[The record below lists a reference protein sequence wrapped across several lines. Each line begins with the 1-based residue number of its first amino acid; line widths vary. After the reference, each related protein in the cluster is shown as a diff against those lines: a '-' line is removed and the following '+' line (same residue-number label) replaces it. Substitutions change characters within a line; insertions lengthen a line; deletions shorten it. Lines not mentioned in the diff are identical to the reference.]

1 MCFILASKIIRW
13 QESSQPYFGGYI
25 DKHVMSNIK
34 TSEQQLPTSCSHNFW
49 RVDQRSSAR
58 GFVCGT
64 GNEVVSRANCVLN
77 GKNDRQHQSLYQ
89 WNKFHL
95 EFWNLVRSVAN
106 QFYQSF
112 FRFENTPAFP
122 IWYEVP
128 SLKWKNGRACICL
141 LLQPSRFKLNF
152 HVKNQ
157 LKCKELLACNRS
169 SSPNILKRFWTP
181 GCVISRSDKN
191 CQRGATAGDLKEVKE
206 AERLR
211 KCIAESMPA
220 VINVVNICAL
230 SLHWWQHQ
238 QAEANIMPVLRP

>member
-1 MCFILASKIIRW
+1 M
-13 QESSQPYFGGYI
+13 
-25 DKHVMSNIK
+25 
-34 TSEQQLPTSCSHNFW
+34 
-49 RVDQRSSAR
+49 DQRSSAR
-58 GFVCGT
+58 DFVCGT
-64 GNEVVSRANCVLN
+64 GNEAVSRANCVLN
-77 GKNDRQHQSLYQ
+77 GKIDRQHQSLYQ

>member
-1 MCFILASKIIRW
+1 M
-13 QESSQPYFGGYI
+13 
-25 DKHVMSNIK
+25 
-34 TSEQQLPTSCSHNFW
+34 
-49 RVDQRSSAR
+49 DQRSSAR
-58 GFVCGT
+58 GFVCRT
-64 GNEVVSRANCVLN
+64 GNEAVSRANCVLN

-181 GCVISRSDKN
+181 GCVINRSDKD
-191 CQRGATAGDLKEVKE
+191 CQRGATAGRSQGSKRSGKAAQMHRRINASGHQCCQYPRTALV
-206 AERLR
+206 AT
-211 KCIAESMPA
+211 PA
-220 VINVVNICAL
+220 SRI
-230 SLHWWQHQ
+230 
-238 QAEANIMPVLRP
+238 EYFMPVSWWP